1 MREVFKKAFGGKN
14 KSVGISEAIQLFL
27 DELGVGKQPC
37 TVNAYTVA
45 LRRFQE
51 FLATEQKLDPETSAR
66 RFTVD
71 HAIEYGKSLRGL
83 APATIRNYLAAIS
96 QLYRYL
102 FARRL
107 VESDISDHERLFITL
122 KQMRPRSH
130 NLPHVPPDEVVDALI
145 RTVREEKDAD
155 KSKRIAGDVERAR
168 LRLLRDIALL
178 LALRSSGMRLGEL
191 LALRRMDL
199 DYRAKAAIVTGK
211 GRKQRI
217 VYFDEQA
224 WKAIQEYLQARQD
237 GARVRSSAQLPL
249 FARHDRRA
257 GSQVLPLT
265 HQRVEQIFAELA
277 ERAELDPAP
286 TPHWFRHWFAT
297 RVLEQTQD
305 LAALQEMLGHESP
318 ETTRI
323 YAKISTKRLREV
335 HNVAFGKN
343 KSASDD

>member
-1 MREVFKKAFGGKN
+1 VEKN
-14 KSVGISEAIQLFL
+14 KSATIAEAVQNFL
-27 DELGVGKQPC
+27 EELGVGKQPR
-37 TVNAYTVA
+37 TVSAYAVA
-45 LRRFQE
+45 LRRFQI
-51 FLATEQKLDPETSAR
+51 FLSKKQNLSEDSPTQRLTI
-66 RFTVD
+66 D

-96 QLYRYL
+96 QFYRHL

-107 VESDISDHERLFITL
+107 VETDIADHERLFITL

-130 NLPHVPPDEVVDALI
+130 RLPHVPPDEVVEALI
-145 RTVREEKDAD
+145 RTAREETGGSKAKRASGDA
-155 KSKRIAGDVERAR
+155 ERAR
-168 LRLLRDIALL
+168 LRRLRDVALL

-191 LALRRMDL
+191 ITLRRGDL

-211 GRKQRI
+211 GRKERL
-217 VYFDEQA
+217 VYFDVSA
-224 WKAIQEYLQARQD
+224 WNAMQEYLQARQD
-237 GARVRSSAQLPL
+237 GARARPSSQLPL

-257 GSQVLPLT
+257 GGQVLPLT
-265 HQRVEQIFAELA
+265 HQRVEQIFADLA
-277 ERAELDPAP
+277 ARAELDPAP

-323 YAKISTKRLREV
+323 YAKVSSKRLRQV
-335 HNVAFGKN
+335 HDIAFGAK
-343 KSASDD
+343 KSDDSK